1 MTPVAAEA
9 AVGKRA
15 IRCINPVTDPAWGIL
30 LRQPAAGLFHSP
42 PWLRAVADAYGFIIR
57 AYLVDDAPGK
67 AAGGVAFCEID
78 DFAGHRLVAMPF
90 SDTCDPLFTSFDA
103 WRALYRQLQSHR
115 VPVNLRCL
123 IEHRVLGEESLSI
136 VKRARWHRLSVV
148 PPPEDL
154 WSGLAAAGRRAIRK
168 AERAG
173 VEIRPLT
180 GEEGRD
186 GFYRLHVAL
195 RKRKYRLLAQPPAF
209 FEAIARRFNEVGGW
223 HPLGAFLGGRLIAA
237 TVYLRWGD
245 TLYYKF
251 NASALDALGARPN
264 NLLVWAGIRLARSM
278 GCRSLDLGPSDDNQ
292 PGLIRFK
299 RGFGAEEQELR
310 FLRWTPPGWR
320 DDREAEAR
328 RILGEMTSLVTAPD
342 VPDEITARGGKIFY
356 RYFA

>member
-1 MTPVAAEA
+1 MTGSA
-9 AVGKRA
+9 AVVLPLSV
-15 IRCINPVTDPAWGIL
+15 RCIDPVTDPAWRAL

-42 PWLRAVADAYGFIIR
+42 PWLRAVADAYGFAIR
-57 AYLVDDAPGK
+57 AYLVDDASGE
-67 AAGGVAFCEID
+67 AAGAVAFCEID
-78 DFAGHRLVAMPF
+78 DFAGHRLVTVPF

-103 WRALYRQLQSHR
+103 WRALYRQLQAHR

-123 IEHRVLGEESLSI
+123 IEHRVSAEESLAI
-136 VKRARWHRLSVV
+136 VRRARWHRLSVT
-148 PPPEDL
+148 PPLEDL

-168 AERAG
+168 AERTG

-180 GEEGRD
+180 GEEGREE
-186 GFYRLHVAL
+186 FYRLHVAL

-209 FEAIARRFNEVGGW
+209 FEAIACRFDEVGGW
-223 HPLGAFLGGRLIAA
+223 HPLGAFVWGRLIAA

-264 NLLVWAGIRLARSM
+264 NLLVWAGLRLARSM
-278 GCRSLDLGPSDDNQ
+278 GCRTLDLGPSDDDQ

-310 FLRWTPPGWR
+310 FLRWTPPCWR
-320 DDREAEAR
+320 EVRGAQAR
-328 RILGEMTSLVTAPD
+328 RSLGEMTSLLTAPE
-342 VPDEITARGGKIFY
+342 VPDEITARGGNCLY